1 MSDEP
6 GLPEA
11 GADEATADRML
22 RSIEG
27 LDLTSADGRAGL
39 TALLREIER
48 AAPGAIERLSADIQ
62 IRRAAG
68 RYPEAFARTQ

>member
-11 GADEATADRML
+11 KDDQVAADRML
-22 RSIEG
+22 QSIHG

-39 TALLREIER
+39 MTVLREIER

-68 RYPEAFARTQ
+68 RYPEAFARAQ